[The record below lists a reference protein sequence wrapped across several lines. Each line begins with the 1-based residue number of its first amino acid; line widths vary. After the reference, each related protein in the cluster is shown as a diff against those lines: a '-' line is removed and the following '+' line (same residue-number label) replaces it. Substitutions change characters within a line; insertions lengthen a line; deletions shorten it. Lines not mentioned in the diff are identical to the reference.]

1 MYIADLHIHSKYSRA
16 TSSGMIPETLSEWA
30 KIKGIQ
36 LLGTGDITH
45 PEWRKIL
52 KQKLKPSDKGIFEHN
67 GVDFILSGEVNLIYS
82 KGGRTRKIHIVLCFP
97 DFESAEKLS
106 KKLSIYGSL
115 LQDGR
120 PIFSLDAE
128 NLVEMAL
135 SISTEIMIIPAH
147 IWTPWFSLFGSNS
160 GFDSIEE
167 CFANYTDKITA
178 LETGLS
184 SDPEMNWRVK
194 EIDRFSL
201 VSNSDSHSPSRI
213 GREANVFSQKLNYFE
228 LKQVLEEKDTHRFL
242 FTIEFYPE
250 EGKYH
255 YDGHRKCGV
264 SLPPEKT
271 KEMGYLCPV
280 CEKPLTI
287 GVLHRVENLSTRAK
301 GEKPPRYV
309 PYRNLVPLD
318 EIISEVLNVGKDTK
332 KVHNEYKRMIAYF
345 GSEMEVLLNAP
356 LREIENKF
364 HPDIARGIGNLR
376 ENRVKRIPGYDG
388 VYGKIK
394 VLGDEEGELE
404 IKERK
409 QISLF

>member
-1 MYIADLHIHSKYSRA
+1 
-16 TSSGMIPETLSEWA
+16 MIPETLSKWA
-30 KIKGIQ
+30 KIKGIH

-45 PEWRKIL
+45 PEWRKLL
-52 KQKLKPSDKGIFEHN
+52 KQKLKPVDKGIFEHN
-67 GVDFILSGEVNLIYS
+67 GVNFILSGEVNLIYS
-82 KGGRTRKIHIVLCFP
+82 DKGRTKKIHIILYFP

-115 LQDGR
+115 AQDGR
-120 PIFSLDAE
+120 PILSLDAQ

-135 SISTEIMIIPAH
+135 SVSTDIMIIPAH

-167 CFANYTDKITA
+167 CFGDYTDKITA

-201 VSNSDSHSPSRI
+201 ISNSDSHSPSRI
-213 GREANVFSQKLNYFE
+213 GREANVFSKRLNYFE
-228 LKQVLEEKDTHRFL
+228 LKQVLEEKDTDKFL

-280 CEKPLTI
+280 CEKSLTI
-287 GVLHRVENLSTRAK
+287 GVLHRVENLSTRVK
-301 GEKPPRYV
+301 GEKPVRYV
-309 PYRNLVPLD
+309 PYKNLVPLD
-318 EIISEVLNVGKDTK
+318 EIISEVLNMGKETK
-332 KVHNEYKRMIAYF
+332 KVDDEYRKIISYF
-345 GSEMEVLLNAP
+345 GNEMEILLNAP
-356 LREIENKF
+356 LEDIETKF
-364 HPDIARGIGNLR
+364 HPNIARGISNLR
-376 ENRVKRIPGYDG
+376 ENRVKKIPGYDG

-394 VLGDEEGELE
+394 VLGDEEDELE